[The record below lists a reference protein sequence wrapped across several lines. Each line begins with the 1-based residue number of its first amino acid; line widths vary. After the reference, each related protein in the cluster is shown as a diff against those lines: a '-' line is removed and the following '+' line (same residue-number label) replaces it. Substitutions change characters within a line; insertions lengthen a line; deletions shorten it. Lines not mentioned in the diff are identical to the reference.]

1 MWGDLLLLELYPR
14 NWQAS
19 FFRTTHPWL
28 LQVTLWHY
36 WFWYTF
42 IIALNLYFIF
52 IFRALTYRRADVRGT
67 RATGDKRRLAWPE
80 MLVILLPFYWSI
92 SVIINAF
99 AYLRLIDGNNSFPVI
114 SVQIAGYQWGWKYC
128 YGDTFYPRYFSYP
141 VHVGRGTRFIPGGS
155 LFHVHRDELWM
166 ANNAP
171 KEYKIN
177 AWGREVIDWKKTLE
191 LRKTHSFNKR
201 NEGEIMTEM
210 YFSRYWLKYCG
221 ALESALRKPVKHFLF
236 HSGYWVSGQGID
248 PNVTMW
254 KRGTDESLEMVKD
267 PLRLLRS
274 TGAIVL
280 PTRSNIRLMSTSED
294 VTHSW
299 AMPGIG
305 LKMDCV
311 PGRLFCAFTILSREG
326 IYFGQCSELCG
337 WNHYNMPAILYA
349 LPIEHFIVWWELEL
363 HSIFLDD
370 VYNFSNSILNGS
382 GEVDKLNYSLL
393 NSKYK

>member
-1 MWGDLLLLELYPR
+1 
-14 NWQAS
+14 
-19 FFRTTHPWL
+19 
-28 LQVTLWHY
+28 
-36 WFWYTF
+36 
-42 IIALNLYFIF
+42 
-52 IFRALTYRRADVRGT
+52 
-67 RATGDKRRLAWPE
+67 
-80 MLVILLPFYWSI
+80 MLVIILPFYWSI

-99 AYLRLIDGNNSFPVI
+99 AYLRLIDGNSGFPVI

-128 YGDTFYPRYFSYP
+128 YGDTFYPRYSSFP
-141 VHVGRGTRFIPGGS
+141 FHLGKGTRFVAGGS
-155 LFHVHRDELWM
+155 LFHVHRDEAWM
-166 ANNAP
+166 ANHAP
-171 KEYKIN
+171 VVYTKDGKH
-177 AWGREVIDWKKTLE
+177 IDWVATHKA
-191 LRKTHSFNKR
+191 RKTHSFNKKS
-201 NEGEIMTEM
+201 EGEIMTEM

-221 ALESALRKPVKHFLF
+221 ALESSLRKPVKHILF
-236 HSGYWVSGQGID
+236 HSGYWLSAQGID
-248 PNVTMW
+248 PNVAMW
-254 KRGTDESLEMVKD
+254 RKGGDGSSEIVRD

-274 TGAIVL
+274 TGALVL
-280 PTRSNIRLMSTSED
+280 PTRSNIRLLSTAED

-349 LPIEHFIVWWELEL
+349 LPIEQFIVWWELEL

-370 VYNFSNSILNGS
+370 VYNFDEAILSSAGDV
-382 GEVDKLNYSLL
+382 EKLNYSLL